1 MNPPL
6 EAIYSERLGNASFK
20 CVLWISTPLRVAND
34 EEKLGATH
42 RSDKVLELFDNARA
56 LQLSDVIVAV
66 SEETAFRNFPTT
78 EPRGLV
84 GRESYWF

>member
-1 MNPPL
+1 MRALNL
-6 EAIYSERLGNASFK
+6 Y
-20 CVLWISTPLRVAND
+20 TLRVVND
-34 EEKLGATH
+34 EEKLGAT
-42 RSDKVLELFDNARA
+42 
-56 LQLSDVIVAV
+56 DVIVAV

>member
-1 MNPPL
+1 MRAL
-6 EAIYSERLGNASFK
+6 DLYTLYVVS
-20 CVLWISTPLRVAND
+20 D
-34 EEKLGATH
+34 EEKLGATD
-42 RSDKVLELFDNARA
+42 RTKCSSCLTTP
-56 LQLSDVIVAV
+56 DVIVAV